1 MLFDEEREGE
11 PRVDSITMKT
21 LKEQY
26 GKLSSKQQ
34 EEWSPADM
42 NLRALL
48 TLDPTKVYGVKDL
61 EDEMTL
67 DRALRLLFAA
77 RYGQKKATSPDQMAS
92 SSSTSRVMMRINHQ
106 NFQLANVQA
115 RLNRLSPTDRYR
127 EQRVV
132 AEQLLQLQDVIDD
145 TIERYYQYV
154 KKDEAW
160 KVVTTKAAFETDF
173 AAVKQVAKT
182 RKQNR
187 LEY

>member
-1 MLFDEEREGE
+1 
-11 PRVDSITMKT
+11 
-21 LKEQY
+21 
-26 GKLSSKQQ
+26 
-34 EEWSPADM
+34 
-42 NLRALL
+42 
-48 TLDPTKVYGVKDL
+48 
-61 EDEMTL
+61 
-67 DRALRLLFAA
+67 
-77 RYGQKKATSPDQMAS
+77 
-92 SSSTSRVMMRINHQ
+92 MMRINHQ

>member
-48 TLDPTKVYGVKDL
+48 TLDLTKVYGVKDL

-77 RYGQKKATSPDQMAS
+77 RYGQKRQ
-92 SSSTSRVMMRINHQ
+92 H
-106 NFQLANVQA
+106 
-115 RLNRLSPTDRYR
+115 
-127 EQRVV
+127 
-132 AEQLLQLQDVIDD
+132 LQIKWPL
-145 TIERYYQYV
+145 
-154 KKDEAW
+154 
-160 KVVTTKAAFETDF
+160 
-173 AAVKQVAKT
+173 QVAP
-182 RKQNR
+182 RA
-187 LEY
+187 

>member
-1 MLFDEEREGE
+1 MVTRGHESAGAPHLGSNQGIWCKGSGGRD
-11 PRVDSITMKT
+11 
-21 LKEQY
+21 
-26 GKLSSKQQ
+26 
-34 EEWSPADM
+34 
-42 NLRALL
+42 
-48 TLDPTKVYGVKDL
+48 DPGSCPTIAVCGTVW
-61 EDEMTL
+61 T
-67 DRALRLLFAA
+67 
-77 RYGQKKATSPDQMAS
+77 KKATSPDQMAS